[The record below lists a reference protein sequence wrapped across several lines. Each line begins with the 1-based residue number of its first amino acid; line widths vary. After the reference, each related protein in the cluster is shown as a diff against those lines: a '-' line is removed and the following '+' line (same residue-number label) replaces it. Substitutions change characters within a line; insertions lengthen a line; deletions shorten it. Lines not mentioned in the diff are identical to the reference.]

1 MSWSKSTATKR
12 LIIMSKAVPT
22 SNVLL
27 RTLRYLK
34 PYWGLL
40 VISALCSMVVGAMDG
55 AFAYLVQPVLQKI
68 FDGKDTSI
76 FLLVPVGIIALFV
89 LRGICRFTYDTTIKL
104 AGQKAIQDL
113 RNDLYSSTI
122 RKDMTFF
129 NKQATGEL
137 MSRMTNDIGMMQE
150 GMANVVCGLF
160 RDLISFTSLL
170 VVIFYRN
177 WQLAILCFVV
187 LPVTIYPA
195 QLIGKKIKNAARRS
209 LDVMGGIGS
218 ILQET
223 FSGIK
228 VIKAFGLEDTV
239 IARFR
244 AENLAFLGQYKKFI
258 KYESLAM
265 PVSEMIIS
273 LGIAAV
279 VWLGGSQVMSG
290 RMSASELFSFIAAM
304 IMLFNPVK
312 KLQGSYNTLQRS
324 AGAAERV
331 FQQMDAPLAVI
342 EREQAVEIKRVSGRV
357 AVCDVSFGYG
367 DELILEGIDLAVEPG
382 KMVAL
387 VGPSGGGK
395 STLAALLMR
404 LYDAEQGQILLDGH
418 NIRDFSLES
427 LNRQFALVDQET
439 TLFNDSIAGN
449 IRYGKPDASDE
460 EVEAAAKAAYA
471 HDFILE
477 LPQGYVTNIGDRGVR
492 LSGGQRQRIC
502 IARALLKNAPILILD
517 EATSALDTESEKMV
531 QQALDNL
538 MLNRTTF
545 VIAHR
550 LSTVMHADTIVVLE
564 KGRIVEIG
572 THADLIEGSGLYRRL
587 HNLQINSQIDVTST
601 VPVF

>member
-1 MSWSKSTATKR
+1 MSWSRSTGFRR
-12 LIIMSKAVPT
+12 LIIMSNAVPA
-22 SNVLL
+22 SSVLL

-76 FLLVPVGIIALFV
+76 FLLVPIGIIALFV

-104 AGQKAIQDL
+104 AGQKAIQDI
-113 RNDLYSSTI
+113 RNDLYSATI
-122 RKDMTFF
+122 RKDMSFY

-150 GMANVVCGLF
+150 GMANAVCGLF

-331 FQQMDAPLAVI
+331 FQQMDAPLTVT
-342 EREQAVEIKRVSGRV
+342 ERGTTATVDRVSGKV
-357 AVCDVSFGYG
+357 AICNVSFSYG
-367 DELILEGIDLAVEPG
+367 EERILEGINLTVEPG

-404 LYDAEQGQILLDGH
+404 LYDVEEGQILLDGRD
-418 NIRDFSLES
+418 IREFSLEA

-439 TLFNDSIAGN
+439 TLFNDTIAGN
-449 IRYGKPDASDE
+449 IRYGKPDASDA

-477 LPQGYVTNIGDRGVR
+477 LPQGYTTNIGDRGVR

-564 KGRIVEIG
+564 KGRVVEVG
-572 THADLIEGSGLYRRL
+572 THNDLVDGSGLYRRL
-587 HNLQINSQIDVTST
+587 HNLQFSDQSV
-601 VPVF
+601 

>member
-1 MSWSKSTATKR
+1 MSN
-12 LIIMSKAVPT
+12 AVPA
-22 SNVLL
+22 SSVLL

-76 FLLVPVGIIALFV
+76 FLLVPIGIITLFV

-104 AGQKAIQDL
+104 AGQKAIQDI
-113 RNDLYSSTI
+113 RNDLYSATI
-122 RKDMTFF
+122 RKDMSFY

-150 GMANVVCGLF
+150 GMANAVCGLF

-331 FQQMDAPLAVI
+331 FQQMDAPLTVT
-342 EREQAVEIKRVSGRV
+342 ERGTAATVDRVSGKV
-357 AVCDVSFGYG
+357 VICNVSFSYG
-367 DELILEGIDLAVEPG
+367 EERILEGINLTVEPG

-404 LYDAEQGQILLDGH
+404 LYDVEEGQILLDGRD
-418 NIRDFSLES
+418 IREFSLEA

-439 TLFNDSIAGN
+439 TLFNDTIAGN
-449 IRYGKPDASDE
+449 IRYGKPDASDA

-477 LPQGYVTNIGDRGVR
+477 LPQGYTTNIGDRGVR

-564 KGRIVEIG
+564 KGRVVEVG
-572 THADLIEGSGLYRRL
+572 THNDLVDGSGLYRRL
-587 HNLQINSQIDVTST
+587 HNLQFSDQSV
-601 VPVF
+601 

>member
-1 MSWSKSTATKR
+1 MNPV
-12 LIIMSKAVPT
+12 LI
-22 SNVLL
+22 
-27 RTLRYLK
+27 RTLVYLK

-40 VISALCSMVVGAMDG
+40 VVSALCSMVVGAMDG
-55 AFAYLVQPVLQKI
+55 AFAYLVEPVLKKI
-68 FDGKDTSI
+68 FAGKDTGI
-76 FLLVPVGIIALFV
+76 FLMVPVGIIALF
-89 LRGICRFTYDTTIKL
+89 LFRGVCRFTYDTTIKL
-104 AGQKAIQDL
+104 AGQKAIQDI
-113 RNDLYSSTI
+113 RNDLYSNTI
-122 RKDMTFF
+122 RKDMAFY

-137 MSRMTNDIGMMQE
+137 MSRMTNDIGMMQD

-160 RDLISFTSLL
+160 RDMISFTSLL
-170 VVIFYRN
+170 SVIFYRN

-195 QLIGKKIKNAARRS
+195 QLIGKKIKNSARRS
-209 LDVMGGIGS
+209 LDVMGGIGA

-228 VIKAFGLEDTV
+228 VIKAFGLEGTV
-239 IARFR
+239 IERFR
-244 AENLAFLGQYKKFI
+244 SENLAFLGQYKKFI

-312 KLQGSYNTLQRS
+312 KLQGSYNTIQRS

-331 FQQMDAPLAVI
+331 FQQMDAQRTVI
-342 EREQAVEIKRVSGRV
+342 EQANALEISRVSGRV
-357 AVCDVSFGYG
+357 EMRNISFGYG
-367 DELILEGIDLAVEPG
+367 NEIIIDRINLMVEPG
-382 KMVAL
+382 QMVAL

-404 LYDAEQGQILLDGH
+404 FYDVSSGAILLDGH
-418 NIRDFSLES
+418 DLRAISLES

-439 TLFNDSIAGN
+439 TLFNDTIANN
-449 IRYGKPDASDE
+449 IRYGWTDASDT
-460 EVEAAAKAAYA
+460 EVVAAAQAAFA

-477 LPQGYVTNIGDRGVR
+477 LPEGYDTNIGDRGVR

-538 MLNRTTF
+538 MLNRTTL

-564 KGRIVEIG
+564 KGRVVETG
-572 THADLIEGSGLYRRL
+572 SHADLVEGNGLYSRL
-587 HNLQINSQIDVTST
+587 HGLQFSDQEMC
-601 VPVF
+601 

>member
-1 MSWSKSTATKR
+1 MSN
-12 LIIMSKAVPT
+12 AVPA
-22 SNVLL
+22 SSVLL

-76 FLLVPVGIIALFV
+76 FLLVPIGIIALFV

-104 AGQKAIQDL
+104 AGQKAIQDI
-113 RNDLYSSTI
+113 RNDLYSATI
-122 RKDMTFF
+122 RKDMSFY

-150 GMANVVCGLF
+150 GMANAVCGLF

-331 FQQMDAPLAVI
+331 FQQMDAPRTVT
-342 EREQAVEIKRVSGRV
+342 ERGTAATVDRVSGKV
-357 AVCDVSFGYG
+357 AICNVSFSYG
-367 DELILEGIDLAVEPG
+367 EERILEGINLTVEPG

-404 LYDAEQGQILLDGH
+404 LYDVEDGQILLDGRD
-418 NIRDFSLES
+418 IREFSLEA

-439 TLFNDSIAGN
+439 TLFNDTIAGN
-449 IRYGKPDASDE
+449 IRYGKPDASDA

-477 LPQGYVTNIGDRGVR
+477 LPQGYTTNIGDRGVR

-564 KGRIVEIG
+564 KGRVVEVG
-572 THADLIEGSGLYRRL
+572 THNDLVDGSGLYRRL
-587 HNLQINSQIDVTST
+587 HNLQFSDQSV
-601 VPVF
+601 

>member
-1 MSWSKSTATKR
+1 MNPV
-12 LIIMSKAVPT
+12 LI
-22 SNVLL
+22 
-27 RTLRYLK
+27 RTLVYLK

-40 VISALCSMVVGAMDG
+40 VVSALCSMVVGAMDG
-55 AFAYLVQPVLQKI
+55 AFAYLVEPVLKKI
-68 FDGKDTSI
+68 FAGKDTGI
-76 FLLVPVGIIALFV
+76 FLMVPVGIIALF
-89 LRGICRFTYDTTIKL
+89 LFRGVCRFTYDTTIKL
-104 AGQKAIQDL
+104 AGQKAIQDI
-113 RNDLYSSTI
+113 RNDLYSNTI
-122 RKDMTFF
+122 RKDMAFY

-137 MSRMTNDIGMMQE
+137 MSRMTNDIGMMQD

-160 RDLISFTSLL
+160 RDMISFTSLL
-170 VVIFYRN
+170 SVIFYRN

-195 QLIGKKIKNAARRS
+195 QLIGKKIKNSARRS
-209 LDVMGGIGS
+209 LDVMGGIGA

-228 VIKAFGLEDTV
+228 VIKAFGLEGTV
-239 IARFR
+239 IERFR
-244 AENLAFLGQYKKFI
+244 SENLAFLGQYKKFI

-312 KLQGSYNTLQRS
+312 KLQGSYNTIQRS

-331 FQQMDAPLAVI
+331 FQQMDAQRTVI
-342 EREQAVEIKRVSGRV
+342 EQANSLEISRVSGRV
-357 AVCDVSFGYG
+357 EMRNISFGYG
-367 DELILEGIDLAVEPG
+367 NEIIIDRINLMVEPG
-382 KMVAL
+382 QMVAL

-404 LYDAEQGQILLDGH
+404 FYDVSSGAILLDGH
-418 NIRDFSLES
+418 DLRAISLES

-439 TLFNDSIAGN
+439 TLFNDTIANN
-449 IRYGKPDASDE
+449 IRYGWTDASDT
-460 EVEAAAKAAYA
+460 EVVAAAQAAFA

-477 LPQGYVTNIGDRGVR
+477 LPEGYDTNIGDRGVR

-538 MLNRTTF
+538 MLNRTTL

-564 KGRIVEIG
+564 KGRVVETG
-572 THADLIEGSGLYRRL
+572 SHADLVEGSGLYSRL
-587 HNLQINSQIDVTST
+587 HNLQFSDQKAA
-601 VPVF
+601 

>member
-1 MSWSKSTATKR
+1 
-12 LIIMSKAVPT
+12 
-22 SNVLL
+22 
-27 RTLRYLK
+27 
-34 PYWGLL
+34 
-40 VISALCSMVVGAMDG
+40 MVVGAMDG

-76 FLLVPVGIIALFV
+76 FLLVPIGIIALFV

-104 AGQKAIQDL
+104 AGQKAIQDI
-113 RNDLYSSTI
+113 RNDLYSATI
-122 RKDMTFF
+122 RKDMSFY

-150 GMANVVCGLF
+150 GMANAVCGLF
-160 RDLISFTSLL
+160 RDLISFASLL

-331 FQQMDAPLAVI
+331 FQQMDAPLTVT
-342 EREQAVEIKRVSGRV
+342 ERGTAATVDRVSGKV
-357 AVCDVSFGYG
+357 VICNVSFSYG
-367 DELILEGIDLAVEPG
+367 EERILEGINLTVEPG

-404 LYDAEQGQILLDGH
+404 LYDVEEGQILLDGRD
-418 NIRDFSLES
+418 IREFSLEA

-439 TLFNDSIAGN
+439 TLFNDTIAGN
-449 IRYGKPDASDE
+449 IRYGKPDASDA

-477 LPQGYVTNIGDRGVR
+477 LPQGYTTNIGDRGVR

-564 KGRIVEIG
+564 KGRVVEVG
-572 THADLIEGSGLYRRL
+572 THNDLVDGSGLYRRL
-587 HNLQINSQIDVTST
+587 HSLQINGQIDVASTTS
-601 VPVF
+601 VF